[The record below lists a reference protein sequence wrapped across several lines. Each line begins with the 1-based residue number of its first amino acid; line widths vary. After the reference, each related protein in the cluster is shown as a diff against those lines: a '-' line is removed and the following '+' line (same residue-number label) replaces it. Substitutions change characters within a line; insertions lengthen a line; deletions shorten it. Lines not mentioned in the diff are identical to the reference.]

1 MEKIRYINH
10 QVGNKLPFIN
20 IINMKFGRNDTCPCG
35 SGKKYKKCCLM
46 KPYFN
51 PNEKVTVKEIA
62 STPELEELRKQ
73 IDVENVERRKF
84 LEKAGIYVD
93 FVKPLVHQGRKF
105 WCLGSRLYYQRP
117 PNETFH
123 EFIIFVFCQT
133 FGEQWRDEQ
142 LALPIEERHFLFI
155 AYEKYFEWQKKNM
168 TTQNK
173 VGGVWAYLPDGYSRA
188 LVSFAFDLCSLIHKK
203 HLPVDLLHR
212 LKKKATYQGSR
223 YELAVSALFAR
234 LGCDI
239 EFLDEKY
246 LHDKNAPPH
255 CEFNATLPSTGE
267 VVAVEVKSKE
277 REGVLHTKGNLNEKE
292 LFWGNVQR
300 LYRHALESNPNDKP
314 FFVFIDLNAPQTPSI
329 PSMEKPWIKDIKKM
343 LDKTPLHNPKFP
355 DPTNGLFITNYSYH
369 YQEEKQA
376 EAGESLYIIPLYP
389 KTPIKDGL
397 FYERLT
403 TALSSYGNVPN
414 LDVEIGT

>member
-1 MEKIRYINH
+1 
-10 QVGNKLPFIN
+10 
-20 IINMKFGRNDTCPCG
+20 MKVGRNDPCPCG
-35 SGKKYKKCCLM
+35 SVNKFKRCCLL

-51 PNEKVTVKEIA
+51 PNEKATVKEIA

-73 IDVENVERRKF
+73 INVENAERRKF

-93 FVKPLVHQGRKF
+93 FVKPLIHQGRKF

-142 LALPIEERHFLFI
+142 LSLPVEDRHFLFI

-168 TTQNK
+168 TPQNK
-173 VGGVWAYLPDGYSRA
+173 VGGLWAYLPDGYSRA

-203 HLPVDLLHR
+203 HLPDDLLDR
-212 LKKKATYQGSR
+212 LKKKSTYQGAR
-223 YELAVSALFAR
+223 YELAISALFAR

-246 LHDKNAPPH
+246 QHDRNAPPH
-255 CEFNATLPSTGE
+255 CEFNATLPTTGE

-277 REGVLHTKGNLNEKE
+277 REGVLHTDGNLNVHE
-292 LFWGNVQR
+292 LLWGKVQR
-300 LYRHALESNPNDKP
+300 LYRQALDSNPNDRP
-314 FFVFIDLNAPQTPSI
+314 FLIFIDVNAPQTPGI
-329 PSMEKPWIKDIKKM
+329 PTLEKPWVKDIKKM
-343 LDKTPLHNPKFP
+343 FKKAPLYSTENP
-355 DPTNGLFITNYSYH
+355 DPTNGLFVTNYSYH
-369 YQEEKQA
+369 YQEENQA
-376 EAGESLYIIPLYP
+376 EAGENLFVIPIHS
-389 KTPIKDGL
+389 KIPIRDGL
-397 FYERLT
+397 FYDRLLEGL
-403 TALSSYGNVPN
+403 ANYGNVPN
-414 LDVEIGT
+414 IDVQMGH